1 MANKIQYDNNT
12 SQQFIPL
19 NVYNVTGSSGTY
31 QIPAADIGKLHVV
44 RATAAV
50 YVNRG
55 TGASVSV
62 TVSNGTLI
70 DFPVFVHAC
79 DGGESIGWVA
89 ATGTV
94 TMTVGTVSR

>member
-19 NVYNVTGSSGTY
+19 NVYNVTGASGTY
-31 QIPAADIGKLHVV
+31 QIPAVDIGKLHIV
-44 RATAAV
+44 RASAAV

-55 TGASVSV
+55 TGTSVSV
-62 TVSNGTLI
+62 TTSNGTLI
-70 DFPVFVHAC
+70 DFPIFVHAVES
-79 DGGESIGWVA
+79 GESIGWVA

-94 TMTVGTVSR
+94 TMTIGTVSR